1 MKKKI
6 ILCILDGWGIGKKN
20 NKNALHLA
28 NLKNFDRLKKTYG
41 QIKLDAS
48 ETQVGLPQGQFG
60 NSEVGHMS
68 IGAGRILL
76 QDILR
81 INTAFRNGEIRENK
95 LIQSVKN
102 KCSRIHL
109 VGLLSG
115 GGVHGHED
123 HLFQLIDIFRKE
135 DNNIFIHGILD
146 GRDSSPISGIE
157 SVRVLQ
163 EKIEKV
169 SNVQI
174 SSLSGRFYA
183 MDRDNR
189 WERVEKA
196 YNSIILGN
204 QKKTDLLI
212 KTIKESYNQHIT
224 DEFFMPINSLGYNG
238 AKSGD
243 GFFITNYRADR
254 VRELLTA
261 VFDKSFDEFKTDKK
275 INFFSPLSMVEYSK
289 RIKKTISPIMEN
301 INVKNSLGEIISNSK
316 LKQLRIAETEKYAH
330 VTYFFN
336 GGLEDCFEGEDRVL
350 VPSPRVETYDQK
362 PEMAANEV
370 TEELNKRINKNEYSL
385 IVTNFANTDMVGH
398 TGNLEATIKAAE
410 TLDSCLG
417 KIYEECKKNNYILV
431 VTSDHGNADN
441 MFDSNKNLPC
451 TTHSLNPVPF
461 IICSREKDIRMSKGK
476 LCDIAPTILKL
487 LDIEIPREM
496 DGEVLIK

>member
-1 MKKKI
+1 
-6 ILCILDGWGIGKKN
+6 
-20 NKNALHLA
+20 
-28 NLKNFDRLKKTYG
+28 
-41 QIKLDAS
+41 
-48 ETQVGLPQGQFG
+48 
-60 NSEVGHMS
+60 
-68 IGAGRILL
+68 
-76 QDILR
+76 
-81 INTAFRNGEIRENK
+81 
-95 LIQSVKN
+95 
-102 KCSRIHL
+102 
-109 VGLLSG
+109 
-115 GGVHGHED
+115 
-123 HLFQLIDIFRKE
+123 
-135 DNNIFIHGILD
+135 
-146 GRDSSPISGIE
+146 
-157 SVRVLQ
+157 
-163 EKIEKV
+163 
-169 SNVQI
+169 
-174 SSLSGRFYA
+174 
-183 MDRDNR
+183 
-189 WERVEKA
+189 
-196 YNSIILGN
+196 
-204 QKKTDLLI
+204 
-212 KTIKESYNQHIT
+212 
-224 DEFFMPINSLGYNG
+224 
-238 AKSGD
+238 
-243 GFFITNYRADR
+243 
-254 VRELLTA
+254 
-261 VFDKSFDEFKTDKK
+261 
-275 INFFSPLSMVEYSK
+275 
-289 RIKKTISPIMEN
+289 MEN

-496 DGEVLIK
+496 DGEVLKNEDSSTLFYDCSHIFF